1 MNDKGTCPH
10 CRTKFEVTE
19 YGYEVD
25 CPNCGKKID
34 VFPDPVW
41 IETKWGTFGV
51 SGLPLFKILNIGTK

>member
-1 MNDKGTCPH
+1 MNDTGTCPY

-25 CPNCGKKID
+25 CPNCNKKID

-51 SGLPLFKILNIGTK
+51 SGLSLLKILNIGTK